1 MRHRKK
7 MKTTA
12 ATREPAAPII
22 KFVANT
28 WHQAHRTGVA
38 EIILRL
44 DNGVFRISL
53 DSLAYDPPPANL
65 FPFMVKEFL
74 RYSGSRF
81 WPWTKTVRAK
91 TCCVEAG
98 DTTVVWTMSSED
110 ISMGLR
116 IRRN

>member
-1 MRHRKK
+1 LRNTRH
-7 MKTTA
+7 A
-12 ATREPAAPII
+12 SFILHNLLEVEDQNALL
-22 KFVANT
+22 
-28 WHQAHRTGVA
+28 WHPCLGTPENDV
-38 EIILRL
+38 

-81 WPWTKTVRAK
+81 WPWTKTVREK